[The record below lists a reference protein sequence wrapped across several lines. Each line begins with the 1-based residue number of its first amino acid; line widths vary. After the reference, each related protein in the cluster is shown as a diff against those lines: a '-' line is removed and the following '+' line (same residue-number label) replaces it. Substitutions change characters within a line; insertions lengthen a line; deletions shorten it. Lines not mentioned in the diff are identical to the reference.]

1 MKKFKKT
8 SLALAFAGA
17 LSMFQPAPTYA
28 DGFPTFDILAVMQQ
42 MIDYMNQIEQ
52 YQQQLLDFQVLI
64 EEQKEQM
71 VPGSN
76 KYFEAYKKL
85 VEMKE
90 KYEKITENCNKIIKK
105 YNDLSDLIVTYEKV
119 NDAYKVCQRGN
130 ICSIK
135 DTKNFEELLKNSQV
149 ELAKHI
155 YDSNTL
161 NKKSI
166 KTYDELS
173 KNIEEL
179 QQKIEKAST
188 PGETNSAQLSTL
200 ALILKIQQEQLNQT
214 VQHNLYQDKKDI
226 LEFNNNEKYL
236 RNEQIKSEISKRKYQ
251 DLGI

>member
-64 EEQKEQM
+64 EQQKDQL

-76 KYFEAYKKL
+76 KYYEAYKKL
-85 VEMKE
+85 VEMKQ
-90 KYEKITENCNKIIKK
+90 KYEEITKNCNKIIDK
-105 YNDLSDLIVTYEKV
+105 YNDLSSLVLFYEKANNHV
-119 NDAYKVCQRGN
+119 EVCTADK

-135 DTKNFEELLKNSQV
+135 SVQEFQKDLEIAQKN
-149 ELAKHI
+149 LAIHL

-161 NKKSI
+161 NVSSKKSLDDLT
-166 KTYDELS
+166 KEYEVV
-173 KNIEEL
+173 
-179 QQKIEKAST
+179 QKQISTAST
-188 PGETNSAQLSTL
+188 SGETNSAQLAVLSL
-200 ALILKIQQEQLNQT
+200 LLKTQQEQLKQT
-214 VQHNLYQDKKDI
+214 VQHNTYQDKKDI
-226 LEFNNNEKYL
+226 LEFQNEYKNL
-236 RNEQIKSEISKRKYQ
+236 KNKQVIDVLKQKNQ
-251 DLGI
+251 GL